1 MPFGARRCAGRA
13 GVMQACYVVA
23 WVSAAASSLG
33 VRTGESVA
41 LIHRFER
48 IVFGWDLQ
56 HDHVLHPA
64 VRMGLDGAYSDHVD
78 LMMAVH
84 EADLPAGPA
93 ATPSAAR
100 RQGRR
105 ATAARAS
112 RSSTVATMSMTS
124 GPMLSWLRSSDR

>member
-1 MPFGARRCAGRA
+1 
-13 GVMQACYVVA
+13 MQACYVVA

-84 EADLPAGPA
+84 EADLPADLPQRHQMLDVKGAGPQ
-93 ATPSAAR
+93 PLEHP
-100 RQGRR
+100 GRR
-105 ATAARAS
+105 RS
-112 RSSTVATMSMTS
+112 R
-124 GPMLSWLRSSDR
+124 RCR